1 MHEIVFRRAAVVELE
16 EAVVWYEEQRAG
28 LGEEFVRE
36 IDAVVASLA
45 DSPLRCPLAFGD
57 VRRAVA
63 RRFPYSVYFRVRGD
77 KAIVLAVFHA
87 RRSPRSW
94 QSRA

>member
-1 MHEIVFRRAAVVELE
+1 MFEIAFRRAALVEFE

-36 IDAVVASLA
+36 IDAVISSLA
-45 DSPLRCPLAFGD
+45 ESPLRCPLVFGE

-63 RRFPYSVYFRVRGD
+63 RRFPYSVYFRMRGE
-77 KAIVLAVFHA
+77 KVIVLAVFHA
-87 RRSPRSW
+87 RRDPRAW